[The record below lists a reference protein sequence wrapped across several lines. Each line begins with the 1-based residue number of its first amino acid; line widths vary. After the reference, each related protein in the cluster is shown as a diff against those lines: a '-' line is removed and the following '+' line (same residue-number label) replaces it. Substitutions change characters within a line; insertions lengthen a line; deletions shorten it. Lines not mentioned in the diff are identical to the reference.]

1 VAKGHYTVAVSNK
14 TSFNFDSPQ
23 LQYDVIYGPAYADI
37 LGRYNSLAGPSVM
50 PPVWAFD
57 SIWWRDDNHDD
68 WAAQGV
74 TSSQALVI
82 KDADNLRLHQIPA
95 SAIWI
100 DRPYGTPLNQSGKSG
115 DGAIWTSIAPSQ
127 SRADD
132 HRFEYQGHE
141 VDSLDGQPVLQPAPD
156 RGEASN
162 YNFAVNTYT
171 DSRRRMCAS
180 PPPIAGSRG
189 SWILL

>member
-1 VAKGHYTVAVSNK
+1 VAVSNK

-115 DGAIWTSIAPSQ
+115 GWGNMDFDSTFPNPAQMITDLNTRGMKLILWTGNRCFNQLLTEAK
-127 SRADD
+127 
-132 HRFEYQGHE
+132 
-141 VDSLDGQPVLQPAPD
+141 
-156 RGEASN
+156 ASN